1 MIKLATPTPNTR
13 AVAHF
18 AVGAATTVTMKK
30 LVGTSGFLVLLAGF
44 AVSIIVHEMLDAPLA
59 QAMASMGLQ
68 F

>member
-1 MIKLATPTPNTR
+1 
-13 AVAHF
+13 
-18 AVGAATTVTMKK
+18 MKK